1 MTYAETV
8 RPFVDRCLFGDALA
22 MLRTVPDGVVQCCV
36 TSPPFYRLRSYLP
49 AGHPDKALEVGLE
62 PTPDEYVARMVEVFA
77 EVRRVLRPDGV
88 LLLEI
93 GDSYASTSTYN
104 ASRTSAGAFG
114 RVGAPAQPNAGIPPG
129 LKAKDLIGIPWMLA
143 FALRADGWWLRG
155 DIIWNRPN
163 AMPESVQGSQ
173 WTPHRVKGDGGAVD
187 CPGCPKCEPHG
198 GYVLRMSAGRPTKAH
213 SYVFLLTKSASYF
226 WDAEAVK
233 ESATN
238 VGPTEG
244 LTREQKAG
252 ASSARRSDGTR
263 LTSDT
268 GHRTLPGGT
277 TPSYGASTSGRNARS
292 VWTIPTKP
300 YSPPKHLGVD
310 HFACMPPDLARRCI
324 AAGSS
329 EWGACPDCGAPWA
342 RVVEKGE
349 AVGRNPAG
357 VPDGER
363 TEHGIGRHRACA
375 RAGESSS
382 TTTGW
387 APTCAHDKATPV
399 PCLILDPFMGSGT
412 TGMVAQNLGRRWLGC
427 ELNPDYEVLQRERT
441 VQLGLLAAERHE

>member
-22 MLRTVPDGVVQCCV
+22 MLRTVPDGIAQCCV
-36 TSPPFYRLRSYLP
+36 TSPPFYGLRSYLP
-49 AGHPDKALEVGLE
+49 AEHPDKALEVGLE
-62 PTPDEYVARMVEVFA
+62 ATPDEYVARMVEAFA

-104 ASRTSAGAFG
+104 APRTSSGAFG
-114 RVGAPAQPNAGIPPG
+114 RVEAPAQPNAGIPPG
-129 LKAKDLIGIPWMLA
+129 LKPKDLIGIPWMLA
-143 FALRADGWWLRG
+143 FALRADGWWLRA
-155 DIIWNRPN
+155 DIIWHRPN
-163 AMPESVQGSQ
+163 PMPESV
-173 WTPHRVKGDGGAVD
+173 TD
-187 CPGCPKCEPHG
+187 
-198 GYVLRMSAGRPTKAH
+198 RPTKAH
-213 SYVFLLTKSASYF
+213 SYVFLLTKSARYF
-226 WDAEAVK
+226 WDAEAVR
-233 ESATN
+233 EENTRGYD
-238 VGPTEG
+238 GPAGGHKRGGGVDVENEG
-244 LTREQKAG
+244 LKG
-252 ASSARRSDGTR
+252 NCY
-263 LTSDT
+263 
-268 GHRTLPGGT
+268 LP
-277 TPSYGASTSGRNARS
+277 AGRNARS
-292 VWTIPTKP
+292 VWTIPTAP
-300 YSPPKHLGVD
+300 YGGA
-310 HFACMPPDLARRCI
+310 HFACMPPELARRCI

-329 EWGACPDCGAPWA
+329 EWGCCPDCGAPWA

-399 PCLILDPFMGSGT
+399 PCLVLDCFMGSGT
-412 TGMVAQNLGRRWLGC
+412 TAMVAQNLGRRWLGC
-427 ELNPDYEVLQRERT
+427 ELNPDYEALQRGRT
-441 VQLGLLAAERHE
+441 AQLGLLAVIQTDG